1 MASPDGAPCVRQ
13 CGILNPEPEMS
24 NQNPARL
31 LELLRHLQ
39 ATGFRDL
46 AGTRITADVPVSEHL
61 VNDVLATSLPPDA
74 PVRSVAIRPEAGDRF
89 SVRIVPKAALIPAIT
104 LKLQIEA
111 QPQLPD
117 SAVLVLRMATLGGLF
132 GLASGAIAGLLPP
145 GVGLDGE
152 RILVD
157 LRAIAAQRGVAE
169 LFDYLGALRI
179 RSEAGRI
186 LVHVDAG
193 VGG

>member
-61 VNDVLATSLPPDA
+61 VNDVLASLPPDA

>member
-1 MASPDGAPCVRQ
+1 MKRLMKLAVAFGLLFGANVAFAQYYDGPGTDDGTGFTVHR
-13 CGILNPEPEMS
+13 E
-24 NQNPARL
+24 
-31 LELLRHLQ
+31 LELYQ
-39 ATGFRDL
+39 M
-46 AGTRITADVPVSEHL
+46 AG
-61 VNDVLATSLPPDA
+61 
-74 PVRSVAIRPEAGDRF
+74 
-89 SVRIVPKAALIPAIT
+89 IPAP
-104 LKLQIEA
+104 E
-111 QPQLPD
+111 
-117 SAVLVLRMATLGGLF
+117 VLRMATLGGLF